1 MLNSLPDTYTQLEY
15 IESTGTQYI
24 DTGVNADNK
33 LKLDMDMEFTSKGIS
48 TYKNPFGAIYNTG
61 ALRLHINPNNA
72 SSVNIQTGPN
82 NSNVPVFNGYPY
94 TTRFQSIIDIL
105 NKTITTRI
113 DDTTQESTLTYT
125 NSFNLNMNFW
135 LFRRNA
141 NSEDLKY
148 YSYNKLYYFRM
159 YQNGTL
165 VRDFI
170 PCYRNSDNEAGL
182 YDLINNVFY
191 TNQGTGKFIK
201 GPSIINTNNTK
212 TIDWSQSMSQRFE
225 YYEVDPNTWKD
236 KSLLEGIVSTNINKD
251 SDSSTLETADIEII
265 DTLGECYIRV
275 YLIATQGG
283 VTEKIPFGTY
293 LVQTPSSNFDGK
305 VKNVSMTAY
314 SPLIE
319 LKENPVPLGYTLLKN
334 ENIMENAYQIARTN
348 CRAPV
353 VQTSSDK
360 VLTENFVANTEDTYI
375 DYLSDLIAQA
385 KYKFDLDELGQIL
398 FSPIQKFET
407 LQPVYTFNDDN
418 SSILLPE
425 VTLKHDI
432 YGIPNVVEVICTINN
447 EIYTSVVKNE
457 DPNSPT
463 SIPNRGRI
471 ITHRV
476 TDPDL
481 HGLPTKEQVDEYAEQ
496 LLSSLSSVEYT
507 INFSHGYYP
516 LRLGDCVRLNYKKAE
531 LNNVKAKIISQSIK
545 CGTGCTV
552 STTATFTK
560 NLWR

>member
-1 MLNSLPDTYTQLEY
+1 MLNSLPDAYTQLEY

-72 SSVNIQTGPN
+72 SSVNVQTGPN

-125 NSFNLNMNFW
+125 NPFNLNMNFW

-236 KSLLEGIVSTNINKD
+236 KSMLEGITSTNINKD
-251 SDSSTLETADIEII
+251 DESSTLETADIEII

-275 YLIATQGG
+275 YLIATQGK

-334 ENIMENAYQIARTN
+334 ENIMENAYQIAKTN

-425 VTLKHDI
+425 VSLKHDI

-481 HGLPTKEQVDEYAEQ
+481 HGLPTKQQVDEYAEQ

>member
-1 MLNSLPDTYTQLEY
+1 M
-15 IESTGTQYI
+15 
-24 DTGVNADNK
+24 
-33 LKLDMDMEFTSKGIS
+33 
-48 TYKNPFGAIYNTG
+48 
-61 ALRLHINPNNA
+61 IN
-72 SSVNIQTGPN
+72 
-82 NSNVPVFNGYPY
+82 
-94 TTRFQSIIDIL
+94 
-105 NKTITTRI
+105 
-113 DDTTQESTLTYT
+113 
-125 NSFNLNMNFW
+125 W
-135 LFRRNA
+135 
-141 NSEDLKY
+141 SE
-148 YSYNKLYYFRM
+148 
-159 YQNGTL
+159 
-165 VRDFI
+165 
-170 PCYRNSDNEAGL
+170 
-182 YDLINNVFY
+182 
-191 TNQGTGKFIK
+191 
-201 GPSIINTNNTK
+201 
-212 TIDWSQSMSQRFE
+212 SMSQRFE

-236 KSLLEGIVSTNINKD
+236 KRLIEGIVSTNINKD
-251 SDSSTLETADIEII
+251 DESSTLETADIEII
-265 DTLGECYIRV
+265 DTLGECYIRI
-275 YLIATQGG
+275 YLIATQGK
-283 VTEKIPFGTY
+283 VTEKIPLGTY

-425 VTLKHDI
+425 VSLKHDI
-432 YGIPNVVEVICTINN
+432 YGIPNVVEVVCTVNN

-476 TDPDL
+476 TNPDL
-481 HGLPTKEQVDEYAEQ
+481 HGLPTKQQVDEYAEQ

>member
-1 MLNSLPDTYTQLEY
+1 MPNSLPDTYTQLEY

-48 TYKNPFGAIYNTG
+48 TYKNPFAAIYNTG

-72 SSVNIQTGPN
+72 SSVNVQTGPN

-113 DDTTQESTLTYT
+113 DNTTQESTLTYT

-236 KSLLEGIVSTNINKD
+236 KRLIEGIVSTNINKD
-251 SDSSTLETADIEII
+251 DESSTLETADIEII
-265 DTLGECYIRV
+265 DTLGECYIRI
-275 YLIATQGG
+275 YLIATQGK
-283 VTEKIPFGTY
+283 VTEKIPLGTY

-425 VTLKHDI
+425 VSLKHDI
-432 YGIPNVVEVICTINN
+432 YGIPNVVEVVCTVNN

-481 HGLPTKEQVDEYAEQ
+481 HGLPTKQQVDEYAEQ

>member
-24 DTGVNADNK
+24 DTKYVADSNTKIHTKFLLNNKRNFGLYGGQISGKDTSLRFFADSGSLYIAHGGNRQQQTNK
-33 LKLDMDMEFTSKGIS
+33 LEINIEYELQHKKSECVINGVQYIS
-48 TYKNPFGAIYNTG
+48 SG
-61 ALRLHINPNNA
+61 
-72 SSVNIQTGPN
+72 SSDFQKTTLTICKC
-82 NSNVPVFNGYPY
+82 NSFDSNGY
-94 TTRFQSIIDIL
+94 FLDG
-105 NKTITTRI
+105 RI
-113 DDTTQESTLTYT
+113 
-125 NSFNLNMNFW
+125 
-135 LFRRNA
+135 
-141 NSEDLKY
+141 
-148 YSYNKLYYFRM
+148 YYFKI
-159 YQNGTL
+159 YDSEIL

-275 YLIATQGG
+275 YLIATQGE

-334 ENIMENAYQIARTN
+334 ENIMENAYQIAKTN

-425 VTLKHDI
+425 VSLKHDI
-432 YGIPNVVEVICTINN
+432 YGIPNVVEVVCTVNN

-463 SIPNRGRI
+463 SIQSRGRV

-481 HGLPTKEQVDEYAEQ
+481 HGLPTKQQVDEYAEQ

>member
-1 MLNSLPDTYTQLEY
+1 MPNSLPDTYTQLEY

-72 SSVNIQTGPN
+72 SSVNVQTGPN

-113 DDTTQESTLTYT
+113 DNTTQESTLTYT

-236 KSLLEGIVSTNINKD
+236 KRLIEGIVSTNINKD
-251 SDSSTLETADIEII
+251 DESSTLETADIEII
-265 DTLGECYIRV
+265 DTLGECYIRI
-275 YLIATQGG
+275 YLIATQGK
-283 VTEKIPFGTY
+283 VTEKIPLGTY

-432 YGIPNVVEVICTINN
+432 YGIPNVVEVVCTVNN

-481 HGLPTKEQVDEYAEQ
+481 HGLPTKQQVDEYAEQ

>member
-1 MLNSLPDTYTQLEY
+1 MPNSLPDIYTQLEY

-33 LKLDMDMEFTSKGIS
+33 LKLDMDIEFTSKGIS
-48 TYKNPFGAIYNTG
+48 NYKNSFGAIYNTG

-72 SSVNIQTGPN
+72 NSVNVQVGPN
-82 NSNVPVFNGYPY
+82 NSNVSVFNGYPY

-113 DDTTQESTLTYT
+113 DNTTQDSTLTYT

-135 LFRRNA
+135 LFRRNS

-191 TNQGTGKFIK
+191 TNQGVGKFIK

-212 TIDWSQSMSQRFE
+212 KIDWSQSMSQRFE

-236 KSLLEGIVSTNINKD
+236 KRLLEGIISTNINKD

-275 YLIATQGG
+275 YLIATQGE
-283 VTEKIPFGTY
+283 VTEKIPLGTY

-334 ENIMENAYQIARTN
+334 ENIMENAYQITRTN

-375 DYLSDLIAQA
+375 DYVSDLIAQA

-407 LQPVYTFNDDN
+407 LQPAYTFNDDN

-425 VTLKHDI
+425 VSLKHDI
-432 YGIPNVVEVICTINN
+432 YGIPNVVEVVCTISN

-463 SIPNRGRI
+463 SIQSRGRV

-481 HGLPTKEQVDEYAEQ
+481 HGLPTKQQVDEYAEQ

>member
-1 MLNSLPDTYTQLEY
+1 MLNSLPDAYTQLEY

-72 SSVNIQTGPN
+72 SSVNVQTGPN

-159 YQNGTL
+159 YQNSTL

-236 KSLLEGIVSTNINKD
+236 KRLIEGIVSTNINKD
-251 SDSSTLETADIEII
+251 DESSTLETADIEII

-275 YLIATQGG
+275 YLIATQGK

-334 ENIMENAYQIARTN
+334 ENIMENAYQIAKTN

-432 YGIPNVVEVICTINN
+432 YGIPNVVEVVCTVNN

-481 HGLPTKEQVDEYAEQ
+481 HGLPTKQQVDEYAEQ

>member
-1 MLNSLPDTYTQLEY
+1 MPNSLPDTYTQLEY

-72 SSVNIQTGPN
+72 SSVNVQTGPN

-113 DDTTQESTLTYT
+113 DNTTQESTLTYT

-236 KSLLEGIVSTNINKD
+236 KRLIEGIVSTNINKD
-251 SDSSTLETADIEII
+251 DESSTLETADIEII
-265 DTLGECYIRV
+265 DTLGECYIRI
-275 YLIATQGG
+275 YLIATQGK
-283 VTEKIPFGTY
+283 VTEKIPLGTY

-425 VTLKHDI
+425 VSLKHDI
-432 YGIPNVVEVICTINN
+432 YGIPNVVEVVCTVNN

-481 HGLPTKEQVDEYAEQ
+481 HGLPTKQQVDEYAEQ

>member
-1 MLNSLPDTYTQLEY
+1 MPNSLPDTYTQLEY

-24 DTGVNADNK
+24 DTEYIANTSTEVRTKFLLNNKNKFGLYGGQITGKDTSLRFFADSGSLYIAHGGNRRQQVNNLEINIEYELQHKKSECVINGVQY
-33 LKLDMDMEFTSKGIS
+33 IS
-48 TYKNPFGAIYNTG
+48 SG
-61 ALRLHINPNNA
+61 
-72 SSVNIQTGPN
+72 
-82 NSNVPVFNGYPY
+82 SNDFQRTTLTICKCNGFDINGY
-94 TTRFQSIIDIL
+94 FL
-105 NKTITTRI
+105 NGRI
-113 DDTTQESTLTYT
+113 
-125 NSFNLNMNFW
+125 
-135 LFRRNA
+135 
-141 NSEDLKY
+141 
-148 YSYNKLYYFRM
+148 YYFKI
-159 YQNGTL
+159 YDSEIL

-236 KSLLEGIVSTNINKD
+236 KRLLEGITSTNINKD

-275 YLIATQGG
+275 YLIATQGE
-283 VTEKIPFGTY
+283 VTEKIPLGTY

-334 ENIMENAYQIARTN
+334 ENIMENAYQITRTN

-375 DYLSDLIAQA
+375 DYVSDLIAQA

-425 VTLKHDI
+425 VSLKHDI
-432 YGIPNVVEVICTINN
+432 YGIPNVVEVVCTVNN

-463 SIPNRGRI
+463 SIQSRGRV

-481 HGLPTKEQVDEYAEQ
+481 HGLPTKQQVDEYAEQ

>member
-1 MLNSLPDTYTQLEY
+1 MPNSLPETYTQLEY

-33 LKLDMDMEFTSKGIS
+33 LKLDMDIEFTSKGIS
-48 TYKNPFGAIYNTG
+48 TYKNPFGAIYNNG

-72 SSVNIQTGPN
+72 NSVNVQTGPN

-113 DDTTQESTLTYT
+113 DNTTQESTLTYT

-236 KSLLEGIVSTNINKD
+236 KSMLEGITSTNINKD

-275 YLIATQGG
+275 YLIATQGE

-407 LQPVYTFNDDN
+407 LQPVYTFNDNN

-432 YGIPNVVEVICTINN
+432 YGIPNVVEVVCTVNN

-457 DPNSPT
+457 DSNSPT
-463 SIPNRGRI
+463 SIPNRGRT

-481 HGLPTKEQVDEYAEQ
+481 HGLPTKQQVDEYAEE

>member
-1 MLNSLPDTYTQLEY
+1 M
-15 IESTGTQYI
+15 
-24 DTGVNADNK
+24 
-33 LKLDMDMEFTSKGIS
+33 
-48 TYKNPFGAIYNTG
+48 
-61 ALRLHINPNNA
+61 
-72 SSVNIQTGPN
+72 
-82 NSNVPVFNGYPY
+82 FNGYPY

-182 YDLINNVFY
+182 YDLINNIFY

-236 KSLLEGIVSTNINKD
+236 KRLIEGIVSTNINKD
-251 SDSSTLETADIEII
+251 DESSTLETADIEII

-275 YLIATQGG
+275 YLIATQGK

-334 ENIMENAYQIARTN
+334 ENIMENAYQIAKTN

-481 HGLPTKEQVDEYAEQ
+481 HGLPTKQQVDEYAEQ

>member
-182 YDLINNVFY
+182 YDLINNIFY

-236 KSLLEGIVSTNINKD
+236 KRLIEGIVSTNINKD
-251 SDSSTLETADIEII
+251 DESSTLETADIEII

-275 YLIATQGG
+275 YLIATQGK

-334 ENIMENAYQIARTN
+334 ENIMENAYQIAKTN

-481 HGLPTKEQVDEYAEQ
+481 HGLPTKQQVDEYAEQ

>member
-1 MLNSLPDTYTQLEY
+1 MPNSLPETYTQLEY

-24 DTGVNADNK
+24 DTEYIANTNTEVRTKFLLNNKNEFGLYGGQITGKDTSLRFFADSGSLYIAHGGNRQQQVNNLEINIEYELQHNKSECVINGVQY
-33 LKLDMDMEFTSKGIS
+33 IS
-48 TYKNPFGAIYNTG
+48 SGSNDFQRTTLTICKCNGFGT
-61 ALRLHINPNNA
+61 
-72 SSVNIQTGPN
+72 
-82 NSNVPVFNGYPY
+82 NGY
-94 TTRFQSIIDIL
+94 FL
-105 NKTITTRI
+105 NGRI
-113 DDTTQESTLTYT
+113 
-125 NSFNLNMNFW
+125 
-135 LFRRNA
+135 
-141 NSEDLKY
+141 
-148 YSYNKLYYFRM
+148 YYFKI
-159 YQNGTL
+159 YDSNIL

-170 PCYRNSDNEAGL
+170 PCYRNSDSEAGL
-182 YDLINNVFY
+182 YDLVNNVFY

-236 KSLLEGIVSTNINKD
+236 KSMLEGITSTNINKD

-275 YLIATQGG
+275 YLIATQGE

-334 ENIMENAYQIARTN
+334 ENIMENAYQIAKTN

-425 VTLKHDI
+425 VSLKHDI
-432 YGIPNVVEVICTINN
+432 YGIPNVVEVVCTVNN

-463 SIPNRGRI
+463 SIQSRGRI

-481 HGLPTKEQVDEYAEQ
+481 HGLPTKQQVDEYAEQ